1 MHANLSFPLEI
12 GHVRVAPVADLLTA
26 LKAWLVRVNPI
37 CLMHPHGFFVVP
49 LRSGEAED
57 WRFHLWPKGS
67 RMIAGMPAFIH
78 THDRHVESRLLPG
91 ELTNI
96 IYDVKTVATG
106 GCPLYEVGYG
116 GDRYAPT
123 TSNLLHKTT
132 SRVAGEVE
140 TRETLCQGNC
150 YRVQRHAYHEAL
162 VPEHLTT
169 ATLVR
174 MHGRALGPI
183 NVVGC
188 DGYPEM
194 IEFKRA
200 EHRAQ
205 EFAELIRP

>member
-1 MHANLSFPLEI
+1 MRADLSLSLEI
-12 GHVRVAPVADLLTA
+12 GHVRVASVADLLHA
-26 LKAWLVRVNPI
+26 LKAWLINANPS

-49 LRSGEAED
+49 LHRSETDD
-57 WRFHLWPKGS
+57 WRFHLWPKGPKT
-67 RMIAGMPAFIH
+67 IAGMPGFIH
-78 THDRHVESRLLPG
+78 THDRHVESRILQG

-96 IYDVKTVATG
+96 TYDVQTVATG
-106 GCPLYEVGYG
+106 GFPVYEVGYG

-123 TSNLLHKTT
+123 TSNFLYKTT
-132 SRVAGEVE
+132 GRVAVEVE
-140 TRETLCQGNC
+140 TRETLCQGN
-150 YRVQRHAYHEAL
+150 YYHVERNAYHEAL

-174 MHGRALGPI
+174 MHSRLHIPI

-188 DGYPEM
+188 DGYPDK

-205 EFAELIRP
+205 EVAELIRQ